1 LIKLSIL
8 KGDDVMTKVIAF
20 VADNIKSD
28 QWKMK
33 YASLIA
39 LGSITEGPNKQNF
52 LGIIIQS
59 FQNLISM
66 FND

>member
-1 LIKLSIL
+1 
-8 KGDDVMTKVIAF
+8 MTKVIAF